1 MKAKIEKIKEK
12 FGVGN
17 KDEPET
23 EPIVSENYGYS
34 SYTFET
40 YKNGKLAATLTT
52 SDFNDWKED
61 ILYSWTQLKDND
73 KITIAMVNC
82 YPENEDLLK
91 QYYKGT
97 VGDFKNDK
105 NRSTES

>member
-17 KDEPET
+17 KDEPQKET
-23 EPIVSENYGYS
+23 IISENYGYS

-40 YKNGKLAATLTT
+40 YKNSKLVATLTT
-52 SDFNDWKED
+52 SDLKNWKDD
-61 ILYSWTQLKDND
+61 ILFSWSRLND
-73 KITIAMVNC
+73 KDEIIIKMVSC
-82 YPENEDLLK
+82 YPDQEELLK

-97 VGDFKNDK
+97 VGDFKNGQKK
-105 NRSTES
+105 N